1 MDAITKHMQALG
13 ERLLR
18 IGWADALCDK
28 PKTFVIQWT
37 PLGKKRLKELHGAI
51 RELGCDPIPAE
62 ELAVLRH
69 LAFLQAE
76 EDGTA

>member
-1 MDAITKHMQALG
+1 MDTTTKHMQGLG

-18 IGWADALCDK
+18 IGWAAGLCDK

-37 PLGKKRLKELHGAI
+37 PLGKQRLQELHGAI
-51 RELGCDPIPAE
+51 RELGSDVIPAE

-69 LAFLQAE
+69 LAFLQAA